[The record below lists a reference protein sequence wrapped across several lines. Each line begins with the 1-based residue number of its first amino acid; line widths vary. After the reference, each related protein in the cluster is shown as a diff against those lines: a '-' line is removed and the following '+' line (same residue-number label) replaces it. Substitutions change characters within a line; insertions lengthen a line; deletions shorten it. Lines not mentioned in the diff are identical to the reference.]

1 MRTGMASRYSAIP
14 TPFLCG
20 YQGSGGKGNTQ
31 QGTRDARASC
41 IQLFSSGILHAKR
54 RKTKT
59 DNFGSRKG
67 EDKLKNAWIGVLLLS
82 GISLTAEASN
92 WVLVTRHDDIRIY
105 LDVERVSKRGS
116 LRTAW
121 DRTDYPSSL
130 TMAFTPFKE
139 YRSMQALGYYD
150 CAKKTGALRE
160 LFLYSGASGSGEA
173 VGHVSIPEDHL
184 DFKAMAPGSVG
195 ETLLNYVCRPQFD
208 NQR

>member
-1 MRTGMASRYSAIP
+1 MGMAFRYCAIP
-14 TPFLCG
+14 TSFLRG
-20 YQGSGGKGNTQ
+20 YQGSWGKGNTQ
-31 QGTRDARASC
+31 QGTRDARTSS

-54 RKTKT
+54 RKTK
-59 DNFGSRKG
+59 NLGSRKG
-67 EDKLKNAWIGVLLLS
+67 EDKLKHAWIGVLLLS
-82 GISLTAEASN
+82 GISLTAQASN
-92 WVLVTRHDDIRIY
+92 WVLLTRHDDIRIY

-160 LFLYSGASGSGEA
+160 LFLYSGASGSGEV

-195 ETLLNYVCRPQFD
+195 EILLNYVCQTKFD